1 MWISIRD
8 SSDIVKTVWIS
19 LRDDV
24 DIVIGYGVDIVI
36 GYGVDIVKNRCG
48 YR

>member
-8 SSDIVKTVWIS
+8 SFDIVKTVWIS
-19 LRDDV
+19 LRD
-24 DIVIGYGVDIVI
+24 GVDIVI
-36 GYGVDIVKNRCG
+36 GHGVDIVKRGCG